1 MPDVIINPG
10 SSRLRAR
17 TVAIA
22 DPGPLEA
29 YLTPTRS
36 MCLVHGGEGVIGLG
50 EVARFETDSPDAAD
64 VWWETFSAEIEDET
78 EMPGVHGTGPIAFGS
93 FAFDPDRSASPSV
106 MIVPETVIG
115 HRAGHSWVTQ
125 MSYDV
130 VDADPPRIQAPP
142 RRAPITSVAP
152 GVIGEQRWRELA
164 GQVQEILGEADLERV
179 LLMRDTM
186 VRTAQ
191 PIDPRWIV
199 ETLIRRQPDAWTYLV
214 EGAVGVTSKL
224 MVGDLDGLLRT
235 RALTHGPTGD
245 DPTGSQ
251 IFDALRGR
259 GPIAAEHRRT
269 VDWSAERIAPFCSAV
284 RHSPYPGLVWAAEDR
299 LLATDVTGAVLPDTR
314 SLAVVGALHPA
325 PFVSGL
331 PPWKAADTL
340 AEVEEVD
347 RGRITGP
354 LGWVDRDGDGEWVTD
369 WRGAQ
374 IDGTDPNLAHVFTG
388 QPVSRDDDLDAL
400 SAELEAKV
408 RATLGVVDL

>member
-1 MPDVIINPG
+1 MIINPG

-17 TVAIA
+17 TVAVR

-36 MCLVHGGEGVIGLG
+36 MCLVHSGEGVVGLG

-78 EMPGVHGTGPIAFGS
+78 EMPGLHGTGPIAFGS

-115 HRAGHSWVTQ
+115 HRAGYSWVTQ
-125 MSYDV
+125 MSYDS

-142 RRAPITSVAP
+142 RPSEITSVAD
-152 GVIGEQRWRELA
+152 GVIGVQRWRELA
-164 GQVQEILGEADLERV
+164 TQVQEILGEGDLERV

-186 VRTAQ
+186 VRTAT
-191 PIDPRWIV
+191 PIDPRWLV
-199 ETLIRRQPDAWTYLV
+199 ETLIRREPDAWTYLV
-214 EGAVGVTSKL
+214 EGAIGVTTKL

-235 RALTHGPTGD
+235 RALTHGPTGNHS
-245 DPTGSQ
+245 TEGR
-251 IFDALRGR
+251 ILDALRGR

-269 VDWSAERIAPFCSAV
+269 VEWSAERIAPFCSAV
-284 RHSPYPGLVWAAEDR
+284 RHSPFPGLVWAAEEQ
-299 LLATDVTGAVLPDTR
+299 LLSTDVTGAALPGTR
-314 SLAVVGALHPA
+314 SLAVVGGLHPA

-388 QPVSRDDDLDAL
+388 QAVSRDDDVDAL
-400 SAELEAKV
+400 SAELEAKL
-408 RATLGVVDL
+408 RATLSVVGL